1 MVDIHDRLFS
11 FIVEARRMH
20 GRLLAQIDI
29 YIVAKPGTIDREIKR
44 VGEREGE
51 KSLPVRVMGTQRG
64 CVHVLTV
71 MQVAVGRGR
80 AI

>member
-1 MVDIHDRLFS
+1 MNFCDPCGESVCYTSHLNGRHDRLFS

-44 VGEREGE
+44 VGERERE
-51 KSLPVRVMGTQRG
+51 RNHYQYM
-64 CVHVLTV
+64 
-71 MQVAVGRGR
+71 
-80 AI
+80 